1 MKRHNM
7 SVLKIKSENFADR
20 IVKLYKFLVAKKEY
34 NMSDQILRSGT
45 SIGANISE
53 AGFSNS
59 DKDFLSKLVIASKE
73 RSETSYWLKRL
84 KAGGY
89 ITEKQYESMYN
100 DCSEIG
106 KMLTASIRTKKQKLG
121 NTND

>member
-1 MKRHNM
+1 M
-7 SVLKIKSENFADR
+7 SILRIKSENFADR
-20 IVKLYKFLVAKKEY
+20 IVKLYKFLIAKKEF
-34 NMSDQILRSGT
+34 NMSDQVLRSGT
-45 SIGANISE
+45 SIGANIAE

-84 KAGGY
+84 KFGGY
-89 ITEKQYESMYN
+89 ITEKQFESMHN

-106 KMLTASIRTKKQKLG
+106 RMLTASIRTKKQRLAKA
-121 NTND
+121 NH